1 MRKVMILNDLIM
13 ACLHHIYV
21 MSLSCRFKM
30 SCFIY
35 SEKKLGPA
43 ELSYLQTQLRFFK
56 AQTHLGFF
64 TAFTSSPRF
73 GPLHCILLNWLLIN
87 SLFWIQASQGKDT
100 KHTVQKNNTTGKSK
114 HTDDFLLFW
123 GPLNIESEPYT
134 WRMSNDFVQVY
145 NMVIW
150 LGPTWYVLS
159 SLAHSHDYDYNQ
171 NQSHI
176 LIIPWPL

>member
-1 MRKVMILNDLIM
+1 MIWSWHVYIIYMLCLFHVDLRCHVLYIRRKSLGLQNCLIYK
-13 ACLHHIYV
+13 HNWDF
-21 MSLSCRFKM
+21 S
-30 SCFIY
+30 
-35 SEKKLGPA
+35 KLKPTWA
-43 ELSYLQTQLRFFK
+43 
-56 AQTHLGFF
+56 FF

-87 SLFWIQASQGKDT
+87 SLFWIQESQGKDT
-100 KHTVQKNNTTGKSK
+100 KHTVQKNNNTGKSK